1 MGKTFKCMYCEK
13 RLERAK
19 LIAHI
24 DKTHEELIP
33 EGYDGARLVYDMV
46 NKKVDSCGY
55 CRVCHKPTEWNPK
68 LAKYDVLCDNPKCKE
83 QLRENYKRNMLR
95 VKGTY
100 NILNDPEQQKIML
113 ANRRISGVYKHSDG
127 GKIQYTGEYERK
139 FLEFMDLFM
148 QMPSKDII
156 SPGPTMEYTYNGTK
170 HIYIPDFYIPSI
182 NCIIEVKDGG
192 DNLNNKQSASMI
204 ASREKTLEKE
214 RIVTDRGEYNYIRLT
229 NNQFEQMI
237 DLFMNIKLKI
247 MNGDD
252 TKTIKIN
259 ESYDEVMANECFV
272 NESLEDVAAILL
284 GKRKIINNN
293 YIALYHGS
301 VNGNLK
307 TIIPRSYNLGTRDAK
322 PKMSSFWFNDPR
334 YAITFATLR
343 LLSHYKDRISYT
355 MIDNDMKLLVLN
367 KYKDDVLEI
376 LANNTSYVYEK
387 IISTKYVGYGH
398 SGTFPEYTLDIPV
411 VPDHVYKM
419 DYEKM
424 LTCIKFVSENYFKY
438 IHKAYVDGKM
448 SFGAN
453 KFQQIAHKLF
463 YYANDTDRLQ
473 KRKSALNNNRYV
485 PMTLRESEDTDNK
498 F

>member
-1 MGKTFKCMYCEK
+1 MSKTFKCMYCEK
-13 RLERAK
+13 RLDRAK

-24 DKTHEELIP
+24 DKHHEELIP

-46 NKKVDSCGY
+46 NKKIDSCGY
-55 CRVCHKPTEWNPK
+55 CRVCHKPTGWNPK
-68 LAKYDVLCDNPKCKE
+68 LAKYDVLCDDPKCKE
-83 QLRENYKRNMLR
+83 RLREEYKKNMLR

-156 SPGPTMEYTYNGTK
+156 SPGPTMEYYYNGAK

-192 DNLNNKQSASMI
+192 DNLNTKQSASMI

-214 RIVTDRGEYNYIRLT
+214 RIITDRGEYNYIRLT

-237 DLFMNIKLKI
+237 DLFMSIKLKI

-259 ESYDEVMANECFV
+259 ESYDEVMTNECFL
-272 NESLEDVAAILL
+272 NESLEDLAAVLV
-284 GKRKIINNN
+284 GKRKLINDS
-293 YIALYHGS
+293 YIVLYHGTDR
-301 VNGNLK
+301 GDLK
-307 TIIPRSYNLGTRDAK
+307 SIIPNSYNMGTHNAK
-322 PKMSSFWFNDPR
+322 PKSSSYWFNDPR
-334 YAITFATLR
+334 YAITFATMT
-343 LLSHYKDRISYT
+343 LLSNFKDEISYT
-355 MIDNDMKLLVLN
+355 MIDNDMKLLVVS
-367 KYKDDVLEI
+367 KYKDKVLEI
-376 LANNTSYVYEK
+376 LMNNLSYVYEK
-387 IISTKYVGYGH
+387 IISTKYIGYGH

-411 VPDHVYKM
+411 VPNRIYTM

-424 LTCIKFVSENYFKY
+424 LTCIKFVSESYFNS
-438 IHKAYVDGKM
+438 INKAYIDGKM
-448 SFGAN
+448 TFGAN
-453 KFQQIAHKLF
+453 HFQQFIDKLF
-463 YYANDTDRLQ
+463 YYKNDTERVS
-473 KRKSALNNNRYV
+473 KRKKAVNANRPV
-485 PMTLRESEDTDNK
+485 PISLSN
-498 F
+498 